1 MNNNIGPL
9 AEIQRRL
16 APRSMNNNKVWGL
29 VVVNVV
35 IDDSL
40 LTRILNPKLQ
50 YYHATIK
57 SAIFAEYTL
66 ILYVQAF
73 CIV

>member
-1 MNNNIGPL
+1 VNNNIGPL
-9 AEIQRRL
+9 AEIQQRL
-16 APRSMNNNKVWGL
+16 APRSMNNSKVWGL

-40 LTRILNPKLQ
+40 LTRIWNPKLQ
-50 YYHATIK
+50 CYHATIK

-66 ILYVQAF
+66 ILYAKVF